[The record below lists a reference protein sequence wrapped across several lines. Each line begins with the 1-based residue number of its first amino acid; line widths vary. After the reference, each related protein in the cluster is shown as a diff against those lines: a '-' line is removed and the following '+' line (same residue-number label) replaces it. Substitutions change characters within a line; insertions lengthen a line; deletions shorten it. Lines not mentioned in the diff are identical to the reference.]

1 MALTKEQ
8 ILEKL
13 KQVQVPES
21 DKTLAD
27 LVKDLRVADS
37 DILIEMEL
45 DRQTAVLKRSIE
57 RATREIL
64 EPYKEQGYNVMLNII
79 EKKMSFQKVQINKPP
94 AQPLEQ
100 VKNIIAVASGK
111 GGVGKSTVAANL
123 AAALATTGAK
133 VGLLDA
139 DLYGPSIP
147 TMFGLE
153 NQKPYVERI
162 EGKDYILPIKK
173 YNVDVIS
180 LGFFVKPEDAVI
192 WRGAMA
198 TNAIKQLLN
207 DVYWGELDYFI
218 IDLPPGTGDIPLT
231 LVQTIPITGG
241 LIVTTPQKVAIADV
255 VKAINMFRNEK
266 INVPVLGIIEN
277 MSWFTPAECPEY
289 KYYIFGKGGGEYLS
303 KTYNIPLLGQVP
315 LIMSIVE
322 DGDNGL
328 PTVLKEN
335 DPNAEVF
342 KQIAQKLIKEVERRN
357 KELPPTEILRI

>member
-1 MALTKEQ
+1 
-8 ILEKL
+8 
-13 KQVQVPES
+13 
-21 DKTLAD
+21 
-27 LVKDLRVADS
+27 
-37 DILIEMEL
+37 
-45 DRQTAVLKRSIE
+45 
-57 RATREIL
+57 
-64 EPYKEQGYNVMLNII
+64 MLNIV
-79 EKKMSFQKVQINKPP
+79 EQKLNFQKVQINKPP
-94 AQPLEQ
+94 EQPLDK

-153 NQKPYVERI
+153 NSKPYVERI
-162 EGKDYILPIKK
+162 DGKDYILPIKK

-180 LGFFVKPEDAVI
+180 LGFFIKPEDAVI

-198 TNAIKQLLN
+198 TNAIKQLLS

-241 LIVTTPQKVAIADV
+241 LVVTTPQKVAISDV

-277 MSWFTPAECPEY
+277 MSWFTPAECPQY
-289 KYYIFGKGGGEYLS
+289 KYHIFGKGGGEKLS
-303 KTYNIPLLGQVP
+303 NMFNIPLLGQVP

-322 DGDNGL
+322 DGDNGR

-342 KQIAQKLIKEVERRN
+342 RQIAEKLIKEVERRN

>member
-1 MALTKEQ
+1 MAVTREE
-8 ILEKL
+8 ILAKL
-13 KQVQVPES
+13 KEVQVPES
-21 DKTLAD
+21 NKTLAD
-27 LVKDLRVADS
+27 LVKDLRVVDS
-37 DILIEMEL
+37 DILVEMEL

-57 RATREIL
+57 RATKELL
-64 EPYKEQGYNVMLNII
+64 EPYKDQGYNVMLNIV
-79 EKKMSFQKVQINKPP
+79 EQKLNFQKVNVNKPP
-94 AQPLEQ
+94 EQPLEQ

-153 NQKPYVERI
+153 NEKPYVQRI

-173 YNVDVIS
+173 YGVDVIS

-198 TNAIKQLLN
+198 TNAIKQLLS

-231 LVQTIPITGG
+231 LVQTIPLTGG
-241 LIVTTPQKVAIADV
+241 LVVTTPQKVATADV
-255 VKAINMFRNEK
+255 IKAINMFRNEK

-277 MSWFTPAECPEY
+277 MSWFTPAECPQY
-289 KYYIFGKGGGEYLS
+289 KYHIFGQGGGEKLS
-303 KTYNIPLLGQVP
+303 KEFNIPLLGQVP

-322 DGDNGL
+322 DGDKGQ

-335 DPNAEVF
+335 DANAKIFRE
-342 KQIAQKLIKEVERRN
+342 IAEKLIKEVDRRN

>member
-1 MALTKEQ
+1 MAVTKEE
-8 ILEKL
+8 ILAKL
-13 KQVQVPES
+13 REVQVPES
-21 DKTLAD
+21 NKTLAD
-27 LVKDLRVADS
+27 LVKDLRVIDS
-37 DILIEMEL
+37 DILVEMEL
-45 DRQTAVLKRSIE
+45 DKQTSILKRSIE
-57 RATREIL
+57 RATKELL
-64 EPYKEQGYNVMLNII
+64 EPYKNQGYNVMLNIV
-79 EKKMSFQKVQINKPP
+79 EQKLSFQKVEVNKPP
-94 AQPLEQ
+94 EQPLEQ

-123 AAALATTGAK
+123 AAALASTGAK

-153 NQKPYVERI
+153 NEKPYVQRI

-173 YNVDVIS
+173 HGVDVIS
-180 LGFFVKPEDAVI
+180 IGFFVKPEDAVI

-198 TNAIKQLLN
+198 TNAIKQLLS

-231 LVQTIPITGG
+231 LVQTIPLTGG
-241 LIVTTPQKVAIADV
+241 VIVTTPQKVAIADV
-255 VKAINMFRNEK
+255 IKAINMFRNEK

-277 MSWFTPAECPEY
+277 MSWFTPAECPEN
-289 KYYIFGKGGGEYLS
+289 KYRIFGQGGGEKLS
-303 KTYNIPLLGQVP
+303 KEFNIPLLGQVP

-322 DGDNGL
+322 DGDKGQ
-328 PTVLKEN
+328 PTVLKEG
-335 DPNAEVF
+335 DPNAKIFRE
-342 KQIAQKLIKEVERRN
+342 IAEKLIKEVDRRN

>member
-1 MALTKEQ
+1 MAVTRDE
-8 ILEKL
+8 ILAKL
-13 KQVQVPES
+13 REVQVPES
-21 DKTLAD
+21 NKTLAD

-37 DILIEMEL
+37 DILVEMEL
-45 DRQTAVLKRSIE
+45 DRQTAVLRRSIE

-64 EPYKEQGYNVMLNII
+64 EQYKSQGYNIMLNIV
-79 EKKMSFQKVQINKPP
+79 EKKIQFQTVNVNKPP
-94 AQPLEQ
+94 KQPLED

-153 NQKPYVERI
+153 NEKPYVERI

-173 YNVDVIS
+173 YGVDVIS

-207 DVYWGELDYFI
+207 DVYWGQLDYFI

-255 VKAINMFRNEK
+255 VKAINMFRNDK

-277 MSWFTPAECPEY
+277 MAWFTPAECPEY
-289 KYYIFGKGGGEYLS
+289 KYYIFGKGGGEKLS
-303 KTYNIPLLGQVP
+303 KDYNIPLLGQVP

-322 DGDNGL
+322 DGDSGR
-328 PTVLKEN
+328 PTVLKEGDQN
-335 DPNAEVF
+335 ALIFRQIAEKLIAEVE
-342 KQIAQKLIKEVERRN
+342 KRN
-357 KELPPTEILRI
+357 QQLPPTQVLKI